1 MFYDNFVHTTHRL
14 LHQTTLNSF
23 LPHLF
28 LLYKTNFYQRVFE
41 KNLLRY
47 SNLVSVDLKAGHVF
61 KNGIASVLRKA
72 PLQVRVRSK
81 LLRLFR

>member
-1 MFYDNFVHTTHRL
+1 MFCDNFCSHHPPTSTP
-14 LHQTTLNSF
+14 NYIE
-23 LPHLF
+23 LF
-28 LLYKTNFYQRVFE
+28 SATSLLLYKTSFCQRVFVR
-41 KNLLRY
+41 NMLRY